1 MPPIED
7 VTELESV
14 DVRLLSLQPGTTAR
28 IDVAGPDRSAEL
40 AWTRQKAHSRSLRV
54 IVVTAGCPSIPEH
67 GFDVVHK
74 IVESAAKIVGESG
87 GTEVGA
93 IDVAICGVADPSET
107 AQSISRS
114 DGPWELPSLGG
125 ATLRIIPGA
134 DRAQQE

>member
-1 MPPIED
+1 MPRLEA

-14 DVRLLSLQPGTTAR
+14 DVRLLSLQPGTTAL
-28 IDVAGPDRSAEL
+28 IDVAGPDHTAEL
-40 AWTRQKAHSRSLRV
+40 AWTKQKAHSRSMRA
-54 IVVTAGCPSIPEH
+54 IVVTAGCPSIPER

-87 GTEVGA
+87 GGDVGA
-93 IDVAICGVADPSET
+93 IDVAICAVADPGET
-107 AQSISRS
+107 ATAIAGS

-134 DRAQQE
+134 DQAKQK